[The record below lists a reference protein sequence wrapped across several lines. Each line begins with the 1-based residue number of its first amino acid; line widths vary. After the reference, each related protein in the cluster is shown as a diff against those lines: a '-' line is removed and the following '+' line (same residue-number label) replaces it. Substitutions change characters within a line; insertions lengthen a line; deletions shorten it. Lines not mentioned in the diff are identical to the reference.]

1 MFLKRQDPFGLV
13 VGMAG
18 VKLGDR
24 LLQVGC
30 AHGGRLGAIA
40 GKVGLSGRAVA
51 VVPDQASADRASKGA
66 ANAGVL
72 LEVEI
77 APPTALT
84 LEDDSIDVAV
94 VDDTAGLVGSSSET
108 DRSSTLREL
117 LRVLRPGGRV
127 MIVGT
132 GAGGGLS
139 KIFGGGHSAP
149 SFAASGEANT
159 ALERQGFKLV
169 RTLAERDGL
178 IFVEGVKPRAGQAGT
193 AG

>member
-72 LEVEI
+72 VEVEI
-77 APPTALT
+77 APPTALA
-84 LEDDSIDVAV
+84 LDADSIDVAV
-94 VDDTAGLVGSSSET
+94 IDDTTGLVGNLNED
-108 DRSSTLREL
+108 DRATALREL

-139 KIFGGGHSAP
+139 KIFSGARNVS
-149 SFAASGEANT
+149 SFATSGEAT
-159 ALERQGFKLV
+159 MALERQGFKLV
-169 RTLAERDGL
+169 RTLAERDGFV
-178 IFVEGVKPRAGQAGT
+178 FVEGVKPRSA
-193 AG
+193 